1 MPPTYTTPSGELHL
15 SEKAFNR
22 LCLRCD
28 SMFKSIALAYQ
39 RANIAR
45 GDDLRVVDTDNVPFG
60 TLGELLNSASKGEC
74 HSCCSWVAQ
83 VLVSESA
90 HLITGHDMKPN
101 EQVHPSLQPVVSQGV
116 LLGTEIEPAIDTLVT
131 STGREKA
138 LCFSASVSVHSKPV
152 YDSIRL
158 RLDVVGEDGKPT
170 ELTNCE
176 RCELLPHREEHD
188 HLFAEVP
195 KSLHT
200 GSEASLDQAFRWL
213 ENCVSSHPS
222 CNRVSGI
229 HENSQ
234 GKYPARFLD
243 VGCMGSRTVKLTETT
258 GMDFQKQRYMTLS
271 HCWGDSVPARLLL
284 NNYASRLKGF
294 ALDELPRTFQDAIL
308 LTQRLNVQFL
318 WIDSL
323 CIIQDSPD
331 DWVAESAKM
340 HFVYQNTHLNL
351 AAAVSPNSSGG
362 FFFPRHPLSFVPWL
376 MRLDTY
382 STLALHYELRG
393 PSILYRRGWVLQEQI
408 LPRRTLIFGRQELY
422 WECSMSKA
430 SEFFPGAGSVTWA
443 LSGTIDM
450 QSTSVPPALSGYLGN
465 GVFTSSR
472 MKLFQRERL
481 LDAERLEAWASLVAE
496 YSGRNLTKQSDK
508 LVAISGLA
516 EHLSNG
522 WDGVTYLAG
531 LWSCNLRENLLWR
544 CVDIEQSKGRNTG
557 IAPSWSWASLSAQCE
572 FSVLYQDER
581 PAVDSL
587 AEILEA
593 MVSPVTPTNLF
604 GQVRSGG
611 RVRIRGPLL
620 HVRASRLATSTA
632 LDLEPKWR
640 CDLGEDRDGME
651 ASPPD
656 LELFWDEEEYHGLAI
671 IYLAPLQVS
680 YIDPYSFGLESPVPY
695 ILDLQGLFLRP
706 ALTSSGRK
714 GTFERLGVFEMSQE
728 LYPPNQH
735 LSSIDSAE
743 YEELMLESIH
753 SHFLF
758 PRLPDEFEKE
768 KIGLLRSDPYLNGPL
783 NTKLK
788 HRYSPELEPE
798 QYPELA
804 KFLDC
809 LETAAQY
816 NRETDSPDENLG
828 QDEGNGFYIY
838 ELV

>member
-1 MPPTYTTPSGELHL
+1 MPPTHTTPSGELHL
-15 SEKAFNR
+15 SEEAFNR
-22 LCLRCD
+22 LCERCD
-28 SMFKSIALAYQ
+28 SIFWSIRLAYQ
-39 RANIAR
+39 RAKIAR
-45 GDDLRVVDTDNVPFG
+45 NDDRGVDIDDMSLG
-60 TLGELLNSASKGEC
+60 TLEELLNSASKGEC
-74 HSCCSWVAQ
+74 HSCCSLIAQ
-83 VLVSESA
+83 ALIKFT
-90 HLITGHDMKPN
+90 HLYN
-101 EQVHPSLQPVVSQGV
+101 LSCRREF
-116 LLGTEIEPAIDTLVT
+116 T

-138 LCFSASVSVHSKPV
+138 LCFSSGVWASPEPGCNGILLH
-152 YDSIRL
+152 
-158 RLDVVGEDGKPT
+158 LDVVGED
-170 ELTNCE
+170 
-176 RCELLPHREEHD
+176 D
-188 HLFAEVP
+188 HLFAEAP

-200 GSEASLDQAFRWL
+200 GSEASLDQACRWL

-258 GMDFQKQRYMTLS
+258 GMDFQKQKYMTLS

-340 HFVYQNTHLNL
+340 RFVYQNTLLNL
-351 AAAVSPNSSGG
+351 SAAVSPNSSGG
-362 FFFPRHPLSFVPWL
+362 FFFPRHPLSFVPW
-376 MRLDTY
+376 
-382 STLALHYELRG
+382 SITLATHNTLVQKYNMRDSL
-393 PSILYRRGWVLQEQI
+393 ILYTRGWVLQEQI
-408 LPRRTLIFGRQELY
+408 LPRRTLISGRQELY
-422 WECSMSKA
+422 WECSTLNA
-430 SEFFPGAGSVTWA
+430 SEYCPDSVPWW
-443 LSGTIDM
+443 LSG
-450 QSTSVPPALSGYLGN
+450 S
-465 GVFTSSR
+465 GVFTSLT

-481 LDAERLEAWASLVAE
+481 LDAERLEAWASLVKV
-496 YSGRNLTKQSDK
+496 YSGRKLTKQSDK

-516 EHLSNG
+516 EHLSYG

-544 CVDIEQSKGRNTG
+544 CVNVKQSRGRNTG
-557 IAPSWSWASLSAQCE
+557 IAPSWSWASLSARCE
-572 FSVLYQDER
+572 LNVPLQAER

-587 AEILEA
+587 SEILEA
-593 MVSPVTPTNLF
+593 IVSPVVPTHLF

-620 HVRASRLATSTA
+620 RASRLAA
-632 LDLEPKWR
+632 NKGWRQMWR
-640 CDLGEDRDGME
+640 CDLSEDRDIME
-651 ASPPD
+651 ASLPD
-656 LELFWDEEEYHGLAI
+656 LELEWDEEEDHGSAI

-680 YIDPYSFGLESPVPY
+680 YRQPYFLGLE
-695 ILDLQGLFLRP
+695 GLFLRP

-714 GTFERLGVFEMSQE
+714 GTFERLGK
-728 LYPPNQH
+728 
-735 LSSIDSAE
+735 
-743 YEELMLESIH
+743 EE
-753 SHFLF
+753 
-758 PRLPDEFEKE
+758 
-768 KIGLLRSDPYLNGPL
+768 IGLLRSDPYLNGPL

-816 NRETDSPDENLG
+816 NRESDSPDENLG